1 MTRFVQTTYDNA
13 LRFNSILWNT
23 YIAEIIDISKVPEF
37 TSALQYAFNQAN
49 IILTPE
55 QQTYLDSLLNLEFF
69 QLNFSDSM
77 IFAYRLQQIL
87 INIGQIV
94 FKDGTEIRFEK
105 IQGCL
110 FMFTYAPGQGE
121 NIFQIP
127 NLAQLGAIQ
136 YNKGFNSDMYS
147 WLEVLTIPENNT
159 VRILVDWLVERSE
172 GDPIISQEDRDF
184 IHSLLNI
191 GG

>member
-1 MTRFVQTTYDNA
+1 MSRFVQTTYDNA

-23 YIAEIIDISKVPEF
+23 YIAEIIDINKVPEF

-55 QQTYLDSLLNLEFF
+55 QQVYLDSLLNLEFF

-87 INIGQIV
+87 INIGQII
-94 FKDGTEIRFEK
+94 FENGTEIRFEK

-110 FMFTYAPGQGE
+110 FMIINTPGQGE
-121 NIFQIP
+121 QNFPIP
-127 NLAQLGAIQ
+127 NLVQVGAIQ
-136 YNKGFNSDMYS
+136 YNKGFNSDTYC
-147 WLEVLTIPENNT
+147 WLEVLSIPENNV
-159 VRILVDWLVERSE
+159 VRILVDWLVDKSSHDEN
-172 GDPIISQEDRDF
+172 ISQENRDF